1 MVVRFSH
8 IITLPSGNLA
18 RDFRWE
24 SLGYGRVRVQYN
36 YTDRRRAHQT
46 ARCYTVEF
54 LNGKVETIQAR
65 SANGGRVEFFK
76 TSSIINELLE
86 MLAEFNEVVNGVVA
100 RNEPAKVE
108 AVEQDDIASNESPE
122 VIRWDLLSI
131 AKAKGFNTVLT
142 SVTPKDD
149 IRLLREV
156 HGLTAVQCPAQTRE
170 GSTCKGCRLCA
181 KDREVIVVFGIH
193 GAHKGKARK
202 AIQIHQAKLA
212 R

>member
-1 MVVRFSH
+1 MIVRSSH

-46 ARCYTVEF
+46 ARKFTVEF

-86 MLAEFNEVVNGVVA
+86 TLVEFNEVVNGVAA

-108 AVEQDDIASNESPE
+108 DVEQDVDTVEQDVDTVEQDNTASNTST
-122 VIRWDLLSI
+122 DL
-131 AKAKGFNTVLT
+131 KDTVE
-142 SVTPKDD
+142 
-149 IRLLREV
+149 LLRGV
-156 HGLTAVQCPAQTRE
+156 VMINMIITLVTLG
-170 GSTCKGCRLCA
+170 
-181 KDREVIVVFGIH
+181 IVWYN
-193 GAHKGKARK
+193 
-202 AIQIHQAKLA
+202 L
-212 R
+212 

>member
-1 MVVRFSH
+1 MIVRSSH

-46 ARCYTVEF
+46 ARKFTVEF

-86 MLAEFNEVVNGVVA
+86 MLAEFNEVVNGVAA

-108 AVEQDDIASNESPE
+108 AVEQDIVSVEDDTS
-122 VIRWDLLSI
+122 DLL
-131 AKAKGFNTVLT
+131 NTLKTVGGMVMVNILIT
-142 SVTPKDD
+142 LIT
-149 IRLLREV
+149 L
-156 HGLTAVQCPAQTRE
+156 G
-170 GSTCKGCRLCA
+170 
-181 KDREVIVVFGIH
+181 IVWYN
-193 GAHKGKARK
+193 
-202 AIQIHQAKLA
+202 L
-212 R
+212 

>member
-1 MVVRFSH
+1 MIVRSSH

-46 ARCYTVEF
+46 ARKFTVEF

-86 MLAEFNEVVNGVVA
+86 MLAEFNEVVNGVAA

-108 AVEQDDIASNESPE
+108 AVEQDIGSVEQDDTTT
-122 VIRWDLLSI
+122 DL
-131 AKAKGFNTVLT
+131 KDTVE
-142 SVTPKDD
+142 
-149 IRLLREV
+149 LLRGV
-156 HGLTAVQCPAQTRE
+156 VMINMIITLVTLG
-170 GSTCKGCRLCA
+170 
-181 KDREVIVVFGIH
+181 IVWYN
-193 GAHKGKARK
+193 
-202 AIQIHQAKLA
+202 L
-212 R
+212 

>member
-1 MVVRFSH
+1 MIVRFSH

-46 ARCYTVEF
+46 ARKFTVEF

-76 TSSIINELLE
+76 NSSIINELLE
-86 MLAEFNEVVNGVVA
+86 MLAEFNEVVHGVAA

-108 AVEQDDIASNESPE
+108 DVEQDVDTVEQDNTASNTST
-122 VIRWDLLSI
+122 DL
-131 AKAKGFNTVLT
+131 KDTVE
-142 SVTPKDD
+142 
-149 IRLLREV
+149 LLRGV
-156 HGLTAVQCPAQTRE
+156 VMINMIITLVTLG
-170 GSTCKGCRLCA
+170 
-181 KDREVIVVFGIH
+181 IVWYN
-193 GAHKGKARK
+193 
-202 AIQIHQAKLA
+202 L
-212 R
+212 

>member
-1 MVVRFSH
+1 MIVRSSH

-46 ARCYTVEF
+46 ARRYTVEF

-86 MLAEFNEVVNGVVA
+86 MLAEFNEVVNGVA
-100 RNEPAKVE
+100 SRNKPAKVE
-108 AVEQDDIASNESPE
+108 AVEQDDTASNTST
-122 VIRWDLLSI
+122 DL
-131 AKAKGFNTVLT
+131 KDTVE
-142 SVTPKDD
+142 
-149 IRLLREV
+149 LLRGV
-156 HGLTAVQCPAQTRE
+156 VMIN
-170 GSTCKGCRLCA
+170 
-181 KDREVIVVFGIH
+181 VIITLVTLGVVWYN
-193 GAHKGKARK
+193 
-202 AIQIHQAKLA
+202 L
-212 R
+212 

>member
-1 MVVRFSH
+1 MIVRSSH

-46 ARCYTVEF
+46 ARKFTVEF

-86 MLAEFNEVVNGVVA
+86 MLAAFNEVVQGVEDRHEPSKVEETETEQDSASEDDTASDTSTDLMNTVRLVGIGVVV
-100 RNEPAKVE
+100 N
-108 AVEQDDIASNESPE
+108 
-122 VIRWDLLSI
+122 LM
-131 AKAKGFNTVLT
+131 
-142 SVTPKDD
+142 VT
-149 IRLLREV
+149 LVTL
-156 HGLTAVQCPAQTRE
+156 G
-170 GSTCKGCRLCA
+170 
-181 KDREVIVVFGIH
+181 IVWYN
-193 GAHKGKARK
+193 
-202 AIQIHQAKLA
+202 L
-212 R
+212 